1 MPTFLTL
8 CTFRRCIRFYPFD
21 IIYTTCVPN
30 GLVCNYSDISQ
41 WTRNLKQSSVRHLRG
56 VFGIF
61 NFFFFFCQG
70 FLSRTLTTHR
80 AIGEGRGP
88 SLSHSITSTRS
99 RTFRHLFSTLHVRWI
114 SYISNCTAC
123 ILPPYRITIWL
134 VDDVMLIFV
143 CLLVD
148 LIQGFCY
155 SYLTLETGGP
165 VHLLRL
171 TFRELI
177 HPD

>member
-1 MPTFLTL
+1 MCSKWSCLQLFRHIPVDTQPKAIVGKTFTW
-8 CTFRRCIRFYPFD
+8 RFWHF
-21 IIYTTCVPN
+21 
-30 GLVCNYSDISQ
+30 Q
-41 WTRNLKQSSVRHLRG
+41 
-56 VFGIF
+56 
-61 NFFFFFCQG
+61 FFFFCQG